1 MSKWPNTAHRQHRSM
16 ICAARDDK
24 NERADE
30 KAANAMQMSKLAL
43 PKDSTSTVM
52 YVATP
57 TAPHSPEEGDSK
69 LMELEIRKIIIVVD
83 IFRISHRQGRG

>member
-1 MSKWPNTAHRQHRSM
+1 M

-57 TAPHSPEEGDSK
+57 TAPHSPKEGDSK
-69 LMELEIRKIIIVVD
+69 KLIELDIRKIVIVVV